1 MAVETKSFQKYQ
13 QMMKEKELDVCLLTK
28 EEEDIER
35 LVKMLIKVDSRF
47 IYPKDQN
54 ISLQMHA
61 KKLIDNGINII
72 VADKS
77 GDVGLLCF
85 YANDY
90 ISKTAFC
97 SAIGVVTSYRGG
109 NIAKNLVKFG
119 IDCTKEVGMDFVRVE
134 VDKNNPGVVAFLKR
148 FNFHIESETEN
159 NSYLLILDLRER
171 QPLLFVE

>member
-13 QMMKEKELDVCLLTK
+13 QMMKEKELDFCLLSK

-35 LVKMLIKVDSRF
+35 LVNMLIKVDSRF
-47 IYPKDQN
+47 IHPKDQN
-54 ISLQMHA
+54 ISLQMYA

-72 VADKS
+72 VADKI

-85 YANDY
+85 YANDF
-90 ISKTAFC
+90 INKIAFC
-97 SAIGVVTSYRGG
+97 SSIGVIKSYRGG
-109 NIAKNLVKFG
+109 NLAKNLVKFG
-119 IDCTKEVGMDFVRVE
+119 LDCNKELGMEAVRAE

-159 NSYLLILDLRER
+159 NSYILVVDLREHR
-171 QPLLFVE
+171 PLLLVK